1 MEDSTLSNYIS
12 AMLSDDEPLLI
23 DLVNDE
29 IDSGKSASEIL
40 SAKLVKSLENI
51 GKKYQAGEIFVP
63 EMMIAAKAMS
73 AVMDHFKGEL
83 AGKGATKKLGS
94 IVIGTVQGDLHDIGK
109 NLVTTILQGQGFQV
123 EDLGVSVGAAK
134 FVQAVKEMNPDILAM
149 SALLTT
155 TMCEMR
161 NVIEALKAAGLRDKV
176 RIIVGGA
183 PVTSAFAEQIGA
195 DGNAADAPGAV
206 QLCKELLS

>member
-1 MEDSTLSNYIS
+1 MEDSTLSNYVS
-12 AMLSDDEPLLI
+12 AMLSYNEPLLI

-29 IDSGKSASEIL
+29 IDSGKSASEVL
-40 SAKLVKSLENI
+40 SAKMVKSLEII

-73 AVMDHFKGEL
+73 AIMDHFKEEL
-83 AGKGATKKLGS
+83 AGKGESKKLGS
-94 IVIGTVQGDLHDIGK
+94 IIIGTVQGDLHDIGK
-109 NLVTTILQGQGFQV
+109 NLVTTILRGQGFQV
-123 EDLGVSVGAAK
+123 EDLGVSVGVAK
-134 FVQAVKEMNPDILAM
+134 IVQTIQEKKPDILAM

-161 NVIEALKAAGLRDKV
+161 NVIEALKTAGLRDKV
-176 RIIVGGA
+176 KIIVGGA
-183 PVTSAFAEQIGA
+183 PVTSAFATQIGA
-195 DGNAADAPGAV
+195 DGSADDAPGAA